1 MSMKGRINRPT
12 PGVKRVVLP
21 RVGFVKVGL
30 KEVGRNGK
38 EYPKSVD
45 YFIPTGKYA
54 GLFTQAYGE
63 KPQTIQIVFPDDAP
77 EKVCNEMYEY
87 RDDDGRRIAY
97 GDGETF
103 FVWNGKQYCQYST
116 KDYPNLM
123 AGVAEKH
130 PNRSVMKG
138 GDGWIVTLTVTFIIP
153 LIRGVA
159 GVWQFIT
166 KGTASTIPNIR
177 DTFDAMLQER
187 GFVKGI
193 VWDMN
198 VQFAVSQKPG
208 DRSRYPVVSIV
219 PNESEGNLRKVTEAF
234 KPVKL
239 LE

>member
-1 MSMKGRINRPT
+1 MKGRINRPT

-30 KEVGRNGK
+30 KEVGKNGK

-63 KPQTIQIVFPDDAP
+63 KPQTIQIVFPDDDP

-103 FVWNGKQYCQYST
+103 FVWNGKQYCHYSA

-130 PNRSVMKG
+130 PNRSVLKG
-138 GDGWIVTLTVTFIIP
+138 GDKEKAEILANSMISDISPDGQRLFNVYTFGQAIYRLREVCNNYDLESIIQSYNDANEVTQKLFSYQGRKWISKNVIDDYISMVNYLNN
-153 LIRGVA
+153 RE
-159 GVWQFIT
+159 
-166 KGTASTIPNIR
+166 N
-177 DTFDAMLQER
+177 ER
-187 GFVKGI
+187 K
-193 VWDMN
+193 
-198 VQFAVSQKPG
+198 
-208 DRSRYPVVSIV
+208 
-219 PNESEGNLRKVTEAF
+219 
-234 KPVKL
+234 
-239 LE
+239 